1 MDVKRGQISIEYII
15 ILGMV
20 IFVLLPL
27 IFYTAQTTTETTKF
41 NDAETSLKLIK
52 ETAERLYSLGPG
64 NKETITVKIPAGLE
78 YFIIESTGESLLLR
92 LQSKGGYSDVYTKVN
107 AVLSD
112 TSLLPQQFG
121 TYTFTLLVLEN
132 GQVEIKYAQ

>member
-92 LQSKGGYSDVYTKVN
+92 LQSKGGYSDVHTKVN